1 MPPDLHELF
10 TRNMRLQPSLS
21 GGVKAR
27 AGAAALVGVGLIAL
41 LDFATGYEV
50 RLAMLYLLPIAF
62 ATWHGGAA
70 GGLLVACVA
79 VSCWAGSFYANN
91 LYSKEIFYIW
101 EGCVLALTFT
111 VFVFLLSRL
120 RLALQNADRRFR
132 DVLDGLSAAVY
143 AVSERTGKV
152 LYANRHLTELIHANP
167 VGKAGQ
173 PIAMRFRSMG
183 GESAAAEAGQGARGF
198 RHYEAHDELDG
209 KWYWVQSGEITWETG
224 ERAQLRV
231 LMDITEQ
238 RQASALRQQH
248 QEMLH
253 NTARFAVLAEI
264 ASMLGHEI
272 NQPLMAIS
280 SYTSAGILLLSRSD
294 PAIGEAILAL
304 EKARLQVARSSD
316 IIERTRGFLRR
327 RAPSMSDG
335 DINAAVRSA
344 AGAMELT
351 LQDPLL
357 SFQMRLA
364 DDLPALLFDRIL
376 IEQVVVNLL
385 GNALDALGA
394 APRQDRKIE
403 IATAA
408 TPDGA
413 VQVTVSDNG
422 IGLQSSCSDD
432 LYQPFYTTKPDGLG
446 LGLSICRSV
455 IEAHAGRLWHD
466 SPAGRGAAFHFTL
479 PGIGRPAGGAA

>member
-10 TRNMRLQPSLS
+10 ARNMRLRPQLV
-21 GGVKAR
+21 GGVRTR
-27 AGAAALVGVGLIAL
+27 AGAAALIGVALIAL

-50 RLAMLYLLPIAF
+50 RLAILYLLPIAF
-62 ATWHGGAA
+62 ATWTGGAA
-70 GGLLVACVA
+70 SGLLVAAAA
-79 VSCWAGSFYANN
+79 VGCWAGSFYANN
-91 LYSKEIFYIW
+91 IYSKEIFYVW
-101 EGCVLALTFT
+101 EGCVLALIFL

-143 AVSERTGKV
+143 AVSERTGTV
-152 LYANRHLTELIHANP
+152 LYANRYLMELLCADP
-167 VGKAGQ
+167 VGKAGG
-173 PIAMRFRSMG
+173 PIEMRFKALPVEG
-183 GESAAAEAGQGARGF
+183 AATGPGHTARGF
-198 RHYEAHDELDG
+198 RHYEAHDELAG
-209 KWYWVQSGEITWETG
+209 KWYWVQSGEISWETG

-264 ASMLGHEI
+264 ASMIGHEI

-280 SYTSAGILLLSRSD
+280 SYTSAGILLLSKAD
-294 PAIGEAILAL
+294 PDIDEAIAAL
-304 EKARLQVARSSD
+304 EKARVQVSRSSG
-316 IIERTRGFLRR
+316 IVERTRGFLRR

-344 AGAMELT
+344 SQAMELT

-357 SFQMRLA
+357 SFRMHLA
-364 DDLPALLFDRIL
+364 EDLPVLLFDRIL
-376 IEQVVVNLL
+376 IEQVLVNLL
-385 GNALDALGA
+385 GNALDALNA
-394 APRQDRKIE
+394 APVKDRKIE
-403 IATAA
+403 VATTA

-422 IGLQSSCSDD
+422 IGLEPSCGDD
-432 LYQPFYTTKPDGLG
+432 LYQPFYTTKPGGLG

-466 SPAGRGAAFHFTL
+466 SAAGRGTAFHFTL
-479 PGIGRPAGGAA
+479 PAISPSPGGSA

>member
-1 MPPDLHELF
+1 MPPDLNELF
-10 TRNMRLQPSLS
+10 ARNMRLQPPLA
-21 GGVKAR
+21 GGVQVR
-27 AGAAALVGVGLIAL
+27 AGAAALVGVLLIAL

-50 RLAMLYLLPIAF
+50 RLAILYLLPIAF

-70 GGLLVACVA
+70 IGLLVAGIA
-79 VSCWAGSFYANN
+79 VGCWAGSFYANN
-91 LYSKEIFYIW
+91 IYSNEIFYVW

-111 VFVFLLSRL
+111 IFVFLLNRL
-120 RLALQNADRRFR
+120 RLALQHADRRFR

-143 AVSERTGKV
+143 AVSERSGIV
-152 LYANRHLTELIHANP
+152 LYANRHLTDLMRMDP
-167 VGKAGQ
+167 VGKAGR
-173 PIAMRFRSMG
+173 PVEMRFKPIDA
-183 GESAAAEAGQGARGF
+183 ESAVAGQGVRGF
-198 RHYEAHDELDG
+198 RHYEAHDERAG
-209 KWYWVQSGEITWETG
+209 RWYWVQSGEITWETG
-224 ERAQLRV
+224 ELAQLKV

-264 ASMLGHEI
+264 ASMIGHEI

-280 SYTSAGILLLSRSD
+280 SYTSASILLLSGSD
-294 PAIGEAILAL
+294 PDIGEAVVAL
-304 EKARLQVARSSD
+304 EKARVQVARSSN

-344 AGAMELT
+344 AGSMELT
-351 LQDPLL
+351 LQAPLL
-357 SFQMRLA
+357 SFQMHLA
-364 DDLPALLFDRIL
+364 DDLPTLLFDRIL

-385 GNALDALGA
+385 ANALDALSSA
-394 APRQDRKIE
+394 STQVRRIE
-403 IATAA
+403 IATMA
-408 TPDGA
+408 TRDGA

-422 IGLQSSCSDD
+422 IGLEPSCGDD
-432 LYQPFYTTKPDGLG
+432 VYEPFYTTKPGGLG

-455 IEAHAGRLWHD
+455 IEAHAGRLWHH
-466 SPAGRGAAFHFTL
+466 SAAGKGTTFHFTL
-479 PGIGRPAGGAA
+479 PGIGPSIRRAM